1 MLLFNVHV
9 VGMVTSRYTKSGI
22 RRFTC
27 STFTIQRK
35 IGQINL
41 AATSSRGREHF
52 RDSPVD
58 FDFRPVGKV
67 FMAEY
72 AKFIASRNAYLGSK
86 GQLDGC
92 REHAKKA
99 LGL

>member
-1 MLLFNVHV
+1 MP
-9 VGMVTSRYTKSGI
+9 S
-22 RRFTC
+22 
-27 STFTIQRK
+27 
-35 IGQINL
+35 
-41 AATSSRGREHF
+41 
-52 RDSPVD
+52 D
-58 FDFRPVGKV
+58 FGFRPVGKV